1 MSEDKKL
8 KDIIAKRYAEV
19 KKDQKEVLEKLPDAV
34 VEVENDVEPEVI
46 KKQPKKTTSYL
57 PHRIGNKYF
66 LIKIQYFLD
75 MESDFVA
82 DSNIEIVGVVPLA
95 QKIIA
100 LQYEQTQA
108 KSLKYYYDSQKNK
121 EIK

>member
-46 KKQPKKTTSYL
+46 KKQPEKTTSYL

>member
-1 MSEDKKL
+1 MSNDKKL
-8 KDIIAKRYAEV
+8 QELISKRYAEV
-19 KKDQKEVLEKLPDAV
+19 NKEDSEPAAEATEEMKPVPEKKEQEKTV
-34 VEVENDVEPEVI
+34 
-46 KKQPKKTTSYL
+46 SYL

-66 LIKIQYFLD
+66 LIKIEYFLD
-75 MESDFVA
+75 MESDHVA
-82 DSNIEIVGVVPLA
+82 ESGIEILGVVPLA